1 MSGLGDVTYRE
12 QKEFSKFRKVIE
24 AIDDPGAVDMGV
36 GGTLNGATNKEPMQS
51 YKDSER
57 NIGLQIK
64 KKKK

>member
-12 QKEFSKFRKVIE
+12 QKEIISFRKFRE

-36 GGTLNGATNKEPMQS
+36 GGTLNGSTNKEPMQT
-51 YKDSER
+51 YKDSDR
-57 NIGLQIK
+57 NINIQIK